1 LLKTFLGDCS
11 SLNANALCMLDQL
24 LKLVEQSAQQPIVQN
39 KAIPDQFNNA
49 AIKDVTQQIL
59 STLKSEIA
67 NGNMQQIVGLFQTGG
82 KSLNAHPVIGNIN
95 QSVINSLVSKFGI
108 NASLAQTI
116 ASEVVPN
123 VIGQVIRKAND
134 PKDIDFDLQQ
144 MMRSM
149 SGNSGLD
156 ISGMLS
162 QQPKGAIGNIGNVF
176 GKLFGK

>member
-1 LLKTFLGDCS
+1 MLKTFCMDS
-11 SLNANALCMLDQL
+11 ASLKANRIRMLDQL

-59 STLKSEIA
+59 STLKAEIA
-67 NGNMQQIVGLFQTGG
+67 NGNMQQIVGLFQSNGR
-82 KSLNAHPVIGNIN
+82 SLNAHPVVSNIN

-108 NASLAQTI
+108 NASLAQTV
-116 ASEVVPN
+116 AAEVVPN

-149 SGNSGLD
+149 SGNSSLD
-156 ISGMLS
+156 ISGMIT
-162 QQPKGAIGNIGNVF
+162 QQPKGAIGSIGNVF

>member
-1 LLKTFLGDCS
+1 MDCGSLKI
-11 SLNANALCMLDQL
+11 NPIRMLDQL

-59 STLKSEIA
+59 STLKAEIA
-67 NGNMQQIVGLFQTGG
+67 NGNMQQIVGLFQSGG

-95 QSVINSLVSKFGI
+95 QSVVNSLVTKFGL
-108 NASLAQTI
+108 NASLAQQV
-116 ASEVVPN
+116 ASEVVPG

-144 MMRSM
+144 MMRTM
-149 SGNSGLD
+149 SGNNTLD
-156 ISGMLS
+156 ISGMLG
-162 QQPKGAIGNIGNVF
+162 QQPKGAIGSIGNVF